1 MLTVTRDDGYEL
13 CTDPRRVEVD
23 RVHRWLATD
32 AYWALGRPREVLL
45 RAIDGSTVY
54 GVYAPGDGRQV
65 AFARVVT
72 DGATFGW
79 LCDVYVD
86 PAARG
91 RGLARWIVR
100 TVREDLHRLGVRRIL
115 LATWDAHGVYA
126 EVGFT
131 PLANPTQWMELM
143 LRPLPPEADGA
154 GGGTAGGAGQ
164 EPVRPLTGKD
174 SDPSQPLTVER

>member
-13 CTDPRRVEVD
+13 STDPRRVEVD
-23 RVHRWLATD
+23 RVHHWLCTD
-32 AYWALGRPREVLL
+32 AYWALGRPRDVLL
-45 RAIDGSTVY
+45 RAIEGSTVY

-91 RGLARWIVR
+91 RGLARWVVR
-100 TVREDLHRLGVRRIL
+100 TVREELEKLGVRRIM

-131 PLANPTQWMELM
+131 PLANPTQWMELD
-143 LRPLPPEADGA
+143 LRPPPPEGN
-154 GGGTAGGAGQ
+154 GTADAAVGGAGQ
-164 EPVRPLTGKD
+164 ESVTPLTGKD
-174 SDPSQPLTVER
+174 SEPGQALTVDG